1 MIKSNYLVYEKDITS
16 YESIIAPKLSSG
28 KRPNLLCSFTYITPN
43 YTVIHTIKELAK
55 LEKEGYMIHL
65 ILWDINSLTHRYSR
79 NQNDLNIYDF
89 TNEKIKEIKSIARSF
104 GMNEEFFKIHKSSEL
119 WKRLILIEKPPL
131 FQEMYEIMTDI
142 RSQDLA
148 INEKISHLMQMP
160 ADMFVANYFHVLCPE
175 EIDKPID
182 VFYFN
187 KNKEVLH
194 RRVREEMFRKGLTNM
209 EKPVFLIAE
218 NLPYIIFNSSLPEWN
233 LEIDEITY
241 IVTGK
246 KPNIDEAKM
255 LVSLILS
262 EIISEFKVTEGEE
275 KTGMSTE
282 DLVKKI
288 PKMKKRDLYITLAE
302 NLHLYLQK
310 VRSGVIEKTD
320 ESELL
325 QVTNKEKASDL
336 GKILKSKIYLDIL
349 LLSDGTKNTTEIAKR
364 LQKQVSNVSV
374 YIHQLKSMGFVKI
387 INGGKVKRSFKAV
400 NMNFEVGLRSE

>member
-1 MIKSNYLVYEKDITS
+1 MIKNNYTIYEKDITS
-16 YESIIAPKLSSG
+16 YENIIVPKLSAG

-65 ILWDINSLTHRYSR
+65 ILWDINSLTHKYSR
-79 NQNDLNIYDF
+79 NHNNPNIYEF
-89 TNEKIKEIKSIARSF
+89 TNERIKEVKGIARSF

-119 WKRLILIEKPPL
+119 WKRLILISKPPL

-142 RSQDLA
+142 RVKDLA

-187 KNKEVLH
+187 RNKETLH
-194 RRVREEMFRKGLTNM
+194 KKVREEMFRKGLTNM
-209 EKPVFLIAE
+209 ERPVFLIAE
-218 NLPYIIFNSSLPEWN
+218 NLPYLTFESSLPEWN
-233 LEIDEITY
+233 LGIDEITY

-246 KPNIDEAKM
+246 KPTVEESKT

-262 EIISEFKVTEGEE
+262 EVIGEFKVTEGEE
-275 KTGMSTE
+275 RTGLNTE
-282 DLVKKI
+282 ELMKKI

-302 NLHLYLQK
+302 NLYIYLQK
-310 VRSGVIEKTD
+310 VKSGVIEKTD

-325 QVTNKEKASDL
+325 HVYNKKKASDL
-336 GKILKSKIYLDIL
+336 GKILKSKIYLEIIL
-349 LLSDGTKNTTEIAKR
+349 LADGTKNTTEIAKR
-364 LQKQVSNVSV
+364 LKKQVSNISV
-374 YIHQLKSMGFVKI
+374 YINQLKNMGFVRI
-387 INGGKVKRSFKAV
+387 IGGKVKRSFKGV
-400 NMNFEVGLRSE
+400 NMNFEVGLRTE

>member
-1 MIKSNYLVYEKDITS
+1 MIKNNYSIYEKDITS
-16 YESIIAPKLSSG
+16 YENIIAPKLSAG

-79 NQNDLNIYDF
+79 NHNNPNIYEF
-89 TNEKIKEIKSIARSF
+89 TNERIKEVKGIAKSF

-119 WKRLILIEKPPL
+119 WKRLILISKPPL

-142 RSQDLA
+142 RVKDLA

-187 KNKEVLH
+187 RNKETLH
-194 RRVREEMFRKGLTNM
+194 KKVREEMFRKGLTNM
-209 EKPVFLIAE
+209 ERPVFLIAE
-218 NLPYIIFNSSLPEWN
+218 NLPYLIFESSLPEWN
-233 LEIDEITY
+233 LGIDEITY

-246 KPNIDEAKM
+246 KPTVEESKT

-262 EIISEFKVTEGEE
+262 EVIGEFKVTEGEE
-275 KTGMSTE
+275 RTGLSTE
-282 DLVKKI
+282 ELIKKI

-302 NLHLYLQK
+302 NLYIYLQK
-310 VRSGVIEKTD
+310 VKSGVVEKTD

-325 QVTNKEKASDL
+325 HVYNKKKASDL
-336 GKILKSKIYLDIL
+336 GKILKSKIYLEIIL
-349 LLSDGTKNTTEIAKR
+349 LADGTKNTTEIAKR
-364 LQKQVSNVSV
+364 LKKQVSNISV
-374 YIHQLKSMGFVKI
+374 YINQLKNMGFVRI
-387 INGGKVKRSFKAV
+387 VDGKVKRSFKGV
-400 NMNFEVGLRSE
+400 NMNFEVGLRTE

>member
-1 MIKSNYLVYEKDITS
+1 MIKNNYLIYEKDITS
-16 YESIIAPKLSSG
+16 YENIIVPKLSAG

-79 NQNDLNIYDF
+79 NHNNPNIYEF
-89 TNEKIKEIKSIARSF
+89 TNERIKEVKGIARSF

-119 WKRLILIEKPPL
+119 WKRLILISKPPL

-142 RSQDLA
+142 RVKDLA

-187 KNKEVLH
+187 RNKETLH
-194 RRVREEMFRKGLTNM
+194 KKVREEMFRKGLTNM
-209 EKPVFLIAE
+209 ERPVFLIAE
-218 NLPYIIFNSSLPEWN
+218 NLPYLIFESSLPEWN
-233 LEIDEITY
+233 LGIDEITY

-246 KPNIDEAKM
+246 KPTVEESKT

-262 EIISEFKVTEGEE
+262 EVIGEFKVTEGEE
-275 KTGMSTE
+275 RTGLSTE
-282 DLVKKI
+282 ELIKKI

-302 NLHLYLQK
+302 NLYIYLQK
-310 VRSGVIEKTD
+310 VKSGVVEKTD

-325 QVTNKEKASDL
+325 HVYNKKKASDL
-336 GKILKSKIYLDIL
+336 GKILKSKIYLEIIL
-349 LLSDGTKNTTEIAKR
+349 LADGTKNTTEIAKR
-364 LQKQVSNVSV
+364 LKKQVSNISV
-374 YIHQLKSMGFVKI
+374 YINQLKNMGFVRI
-387 INGGKVKRSFKAV
+387 VDGKVKRAFKGV